1 MSFDRDNRD
10 KLEIDDLNIK
20 HILNNSLENEGISVS
35 EDLISRTLEA
45 IKKQQADD
53 STDKGKDEKIKPVS
67 LLRKTRIWIS
77 AAAAVLLLLIGMNA
91 IRFLSPEKK
100 ADQEFSK
107 SDNMENG
114 EENAYSMLTEKD
126 GKTTEA
132 GTGDELMKSAGEAT
146 AQSEAFSEDANDANT
161 EEKTTEIY
169 ADATGEDD
177 SDTNLMMGIS
187 SVLNVDEV
195 EFSEIAGMEPADIKS
210 VEITAMNGNRTITL
224 TEKEQVEKFC
234 SIMGNHSF
242 VRETEGKS
250 DEQFLIEIFGKE
262 KESRLIIGSNSVD
275 VETVDKDMVSH
286 SIYSAVDQS
295 RLMEDLNQFLQQ

>member
-1 MSFDRDNRD
+1 
-10 KLEIDDLNIK
+10 
-20 HILNNSLENEGISVS
+20 
-35 EDLISRTLEA
+35 
-45 IKKQQADD
+45 
-53 STDKGKDEKIKPVS
+53 
-67 LLRKTRIWIS
+67 
-77 AAAAVLLLLIGMNA
+77 
-91 IRFLSPEKK
+91 
-100 ADQEFSK
+100 
-107 SDNMENG
+107 
-114 EENAYSMLTEKD
+114 
-126 GKTTEA
+126 
-132 GTGDELMKSAGEAT
+132 
-146 AQSEAFSEDANDANT
+146 
-161 EEKTTEIY
+161 
-169 ADATGEDD
+169 
-177 SDTNLMMGIS
+177 MMGIS